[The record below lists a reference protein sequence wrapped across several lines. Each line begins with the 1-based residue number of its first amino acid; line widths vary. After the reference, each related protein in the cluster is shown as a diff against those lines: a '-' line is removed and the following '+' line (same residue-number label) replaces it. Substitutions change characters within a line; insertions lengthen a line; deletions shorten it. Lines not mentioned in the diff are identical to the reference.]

1 MRAFTQFI
9 QELFN
14 ENQAQYPDGG
24 QAAIRDLRRKAMD
37 LFLQKELP
45 DKHLQGWQQSV
56 LNKKVKTDYIQKMQ
70 PDPYR
75 PLAEYFQCRVQD
87 LHPTVLPVSNGW
99 YISEKQEVTV
109 DEQGKL

>member
-9 QELFN
+9 QGLFN
-14 ENQAQYPDGG
+14 ENQTQYPDGG

-56 LNKKVKTDYIQKMQ
+56 LNKKVKTDYIQKLH

-75 PLAEYFQCRVQD
+75 PLA
-87 LHPTVLPVSNGW
+87 
-99 YISEKQEVTV
+99 
-109 DEQGKL
+109 

>member
-9 QELFN
+9 QGLFN

-56 LNKKVKTDYIQKMQ
+56 LNKKVKTDYIQSCNPTRTVRWRSISNAACRICTPQ
-70 PDPYR
+70 YYR
-75 PLAEYFQCRVQD
+75 SAMVGIFLR
-87 LHPTVLPVSNGW
+87 SR
-99 YISEKQEVTV
+99 
-109 DEQGKL
+109 KLLLTNRA